1 MMNNVNSTFV
11 EVGTIVNL
19 LDSNTVTAS
28 VVEFLGEF
36 SDLFDI
42 SAIVEDYRAEIAALA
57 PLGLDLAG
65 NIIIAA
71 VRMDSSQVEAAM
83 EAWHDAIVGIDF
95 WAIVAKHDYTK
106 AL

>member
-1 MMNNVNSTFV
+1 MNNANNTFV

-71 VRMDSSQVEAAM
+71 VRMDIDSIEAAM
-83 EAWHDAIVGIDF
+83 EDWRDAISRIDF
-95 WAIVAKHDYTK
+95 WAIVARHDNTK
-106 AL
+106 AV